1 MPETLDANKVNTMAQ
16 GIDVLEDYLLTLD
29 RELLEILLFDR
40 TTRRNILWA
49 TKDYEE
55 YGADYAELEE
65 ITPAA
70 ITGAHSKLIQ
80 PRTAK
85 AQNTQSGRTRSKAEV
100 FTPSWMC
107 NKQNNLVDEQW
118 FGRAGIFNFEAEAS
132 WVTNHETV
140 NFTGAKGGWQKY
152 IDAKRMEV
160 SCGEAPYIVSRYDTV
175 TGQRIPLSD
184 RVGILDR
191 KLRVVNENAE
201 SDDDWLKWSWRAV
214 ESVYGFEYQ
223 GDNLLLAREN
233 ILYSYIEYYC
243 ARFKRQPELTW
254 LRKIAQTISWNIWQ
268 MDGIKGV
275 VPGSCKPLER
285 SQVTLFDDEAESAAC
300 PGCAKGDIFRHTG
313 IYCKVKD
320 WRGKKTQTY
329 ISLLKGGK

>member
-1 MPETLDANKVNTMAQ
+1 M
-16 GIDVLEDYLLTLD
+16 
-29 RELLEILLFDR
+29 
-40 TTRRNILWA
+40 
-49 TKDYEE
+49 
-55 YGADYAELEE
+55 
-65 ITPAA
+65 
-70 ITGAHSKLIQ
+70 
-80 PRTAK
+80 
-85 AQNTQSGRTRSKAEV
+85 
-100 FTPSWMC
+100 
-107 NKQNNLVDEQW
+107 
-118 FGRAGIFNFEAEAS
+118 
-132 WVTNHETV
+132 
-140 NFTGAKGGWQKY
+140 
-152 IDAKRMEV
+152 
-160 SCGEAPYIVSRYDTV
+160 
-175 TGQRIPLSD
+175 
-184 RVGILDR
+184 GILDR

-233 ILYSYIEYYC
+233 ILYSYIEYYY

-275 VPGSCKPLER
+275 VPDSCKPLEH
-285 SQVTLFDDEAESAAC
+285 SQVTLFDDEAESTAC